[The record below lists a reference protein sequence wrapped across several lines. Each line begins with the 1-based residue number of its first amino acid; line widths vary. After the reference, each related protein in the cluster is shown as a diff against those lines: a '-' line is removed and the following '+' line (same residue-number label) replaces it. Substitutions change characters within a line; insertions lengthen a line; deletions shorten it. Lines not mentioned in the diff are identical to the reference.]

1 MHAGA
6 HNPRRARVVSPGM
19 CLVLWAQLALSCS
32 DDPDPPAAMTG
43 MDGGG
48 TDRDA
53 ATDAGDAHQRPDC
66 EAVMQ
71 DVLLTCGGIVC
82 HDPFSG
88 GIGTV
93 LDLSNR
99 DVLPGSLIGL
109 SSSVECGNVPYVNV
123 DQPEQS
129 LLILK
134 LQDEPPCGNRMP
146 DGARP
151 PLTETQRGCFVE
163 WVNDAAARAR
173 LLPQGDSGL

>member
-1 MHAGA
+1 
-6 HNPRRARVVSPGM
+6 
-19 CLVLWAQLALSCS
+19 
-32 DDPDPPAAMTG
+32 
-43 MDGGG
+43 MDVGGEN
-48 TDRDA
+48 TARDA
-53 ATDAGDAHQRPDC
+53 ATDASDAHRTTDC

-71 DVLLTCGGIVC
+71 DLLLTCGGIVC

-88 GIGTV
+88 GIGTM
-93 LDLSNR
+93 LDLSNQ

-109 SSSVECGNVPYVNV
+109 SSSVECGSVPYVDV

-151 PLTETQRGCFVE
+151 PLTDTQRDCFLA
-163 WVNDAAARAR
+163 WVNDAATQAR
-173 LLPQGDSGL
+173 LEPQGDSGL